1 MPTLSKQEPTMNPYT
16 KASDKQPSG
25 CMSRTRDW
33 RAAKMLRAP
42 APALPL
48 RTRGPQAVPPG
59 NLFAPAP
66 LKTVPVPEPSTLMN
80 FVKDRKAAINL
91 GKALFWDMQV
101 GSDGMQACASCHFHA
116 GSDSRT
122 KNNVNPGQAG
132 GDNIFQLV
140 PGPNSEV
147 TAANFPFHRVRNPD
161 NRHSVLSD
169 VNDVMG
175 SQGVFDTE
183 FLGLVVDR
191 TAEVGKPVDDPVFHV
206 GANNTR
212 RVTGRNA
219 PSVINAAFNYNNFWD
234 GRANFIFNG
243 VDPFGDANV
252 KARIF
257 TNDGTGALKGVQIH
271 LENSSLASQAVGPP
285 GNDVEMSYSNRTF
298 PDIGRKLLG
307 LRPLGKQLVHG
318 SDSAL
323 GTHSRRTKRWVR
335 PGLDQTYAE
344 MIKAA
349 FHPQYWNVKDQIL
362 AYDSTGPHVVA
373 RKGRLAANQYKQ
385 IEANFSLFFGLAVQ
399 MYESTLISDDS
410 PFDRF
415 QAGDKTAMSA
425 SAQEGLNLFMTPADE
440 GFAGGS
446 CFNCHLGPE
455 FTKASVSNVG
465 RVNFTGDLPEQIIER
480 MDMSDGH
487 GATYDSGFYN
497 IGVRPTEEDIGRG
510 GKDAFGYPLAF
521 TARAL
526 LMQNGTSLPF
536 ANPANICGDGVT
548 QPCPISRVA
557 VNGTFK
563 TPTLRNVEL
572 TGPYFHNG
580 GQATLMQVL
589 DFYTR
594 GGDFHEHNVADLDS
608 DIDRMDGM
616 NEYGKRRIVDFLLSL
631 TDDRVRWEKAPFDHP
646 ELFVA
651 SGSPGD
657 SSAVNCPAPLKIC
670 DETVH
675 VPAIGANGLSAEGL
689 PPVGTF
695 LGLDPYAH

>member
-1 MPTLSKQEPTMNPYT
+1 MNTKRFDTQPIGCTIAVAALTALLLS
-16 KASDKQPSG
+16 ASS
-25 CMSRTRDW
+25 
-33 RAAKMLRAP
+33 A
-42 APALPL
+42 
-48 RTRGPQAVPPG
+48 QAGTPG

-66 LKTVPVPEPSTLMN
+66 LKAVPIPEPASLTN

-101 GSDGMQACASCHFHA
+101 GSDGMQACATCHFHA
-116 GSDSRT
+116 GADGRT
-122 KNNVNPGQAG
+122 KNGVNPGADG
-132 GDNIFQLV
+132 TFQLV
-140 PGPNSEV
+140 PGPNSTV
-147 TAANFPFHRVRNPD
+147 TGASFPFHKLANPD
-161 NRHSVLSD
+161 DRNSVLSD
-169 VNDVMG
+169 KNDVFG
-175 SQGVFDTE
+175 SQGVFDTL
-183 FLGLVVDR
+183 FLGVDGQKA
-191 TAEVGKPVDDPVFHV
+191 AEKGQSVADPVFHV
-206 GANNTR
+206 GTNNTR

-243 VDPFGDANV
+243 VNPFGAADVN
-252 KARIF
+252 ARIF
-257 TNDGTGALKGVQIH
+257 TNDGTGAIKAAQIH

-285 GNDVEMSYSNRTF
+285 GSDVEMQYSNRTF
-298 PDIGRKLLG
+298 PDIGKKLLG

-349 FHPQYWNVKDQIL
+349 FPPQYWNVKDQIL

-455 FTKASVSNVG
+455 FTKATVSNVG
-465 RVNFTGDLPEQIIER
+465 AISFLGDLPERIVER
-480 MDMSDGH
+480 MAMGDGG
-487 GATYDSGFYN
+487 GAFYDSGYYN
-497 IGVRPTEEDIGRG
+497 IGVRPTEDDVGRG
-510 GKDAFGYPLAF
+510 GNDPFGYPLSF
-521 TARAL
+521 TKRAL
-526 LMQNGTSLPF
+526 LNQTAPLPF
-536 ANPANICGDGVT
+536 ENPTALCADGKT
-548 QPCPISRVA
+548 ACPVDRMAID
-557 VNGTFK
+557 GTFK

-580 GQATLMQVL
+580 GQSTLMQVL

-594 GGDFHEHNVADLDS
+594 GGDFYDHNLANLDS
-608 DIDRMDGM
+608 DIQTIDGM
-616 NEYGKRRIVDFLLSL
+616 TKTGKRKVVDFLMAL
-631 TDDRVRWEKAPFDHP
+631 TDERVRWEKAPFDHP
-646 ELFVA
+646 ELIVPN
-651 SGSPGD
+651 GSPG
-657 SSAVNCPAPLKIC
+657 SETATLCLPSKPC
-670 DETVH
+670 DATLRLPPV
-675 VPAIGANGLSAEGL
+675 GAAGRAAQGL
-689 PPVGTF
+689 PPLGTF
-695 LGLDPYAH
+695 LGLDPHTH

>member
-1 MPTLSKQEPTMNPYT
+1 MESTMNI
-16 KASDKQPSG
+16 KRFDKQPIG
-25 CMSRTRDW
+25 CTIAV
-33 RAAKMLRAP
+33 AALT
-42 APALPL
+42 ALL
-48 RTRGPQAVPPG
+48 LSASSAQAGTPG

-66 LKTVPVPEPSTLMN
+66 LKAVPIPEPASLTN

-122 KNNVNPGQAG
+122 KNNVNPGRAG

-298 PDIGRKLLG
+298 PDIGRKLLA
-307 LRPLGKQLVHG
+307 LRPLGKQFVHE
-318 SDSAL
+318 SDSAI
-323 GTHSRRTKRWVR
+323 GAHSRRTDRWVR
-335 PGLDQTYAE
+335 PGLDMTYAD

-349 FHPQYWNVKDQIL
+349 FYSQYWNVRDQIL
-362 AYDSTGPHVVA
+362 TYDSAGPRIVP
-373 RKGRLAANQYKQ
+373 RNGNLSANQYKQ
-385 IEANFSLFFGLAVQ
+385 IEANFSLFFGLAIQ
-399 MYESTLISDDS
+399 MYESTLISDDT

-415 QAGDKTAMSA
+415 QAGDTRAMSPE
-425 SAQEGLNLFMTPADE
+425 AQEGLNLFMTPAEE

-446 CFNCHLGPE
+446 CFNCHMGPE
-455 FTKASVSNVG
+455 FTKATVSNVG
-465 RVNFTGDLPEQIIER
+465 RVIFTGDLPEQIIER
-480 MDMSDGH
+480 MDMNDGG

-497 IGVRPTEEDIGRG
+497 IGVRPTEDDKGRG
-510 GKDAFGYPLAF
+510 GTDPFGFPLSF
-521 TARAL
+521 TGRAL
-526 LMQNGTSLPF
+526 LMQNGTTLPF
-536 ANPANICGDGVT
+536 ANPSNICGDGVT

-557 VNGTFK
+557 VDGTFK

-594 GGDFHEHNVADLDS
+594 GGDFHEHKIANLDS

-616 NEYGKRRIVDFLLSL
+616 NEAGKRRMVDFLLAL
-631 TDDRVRWEKAPFDHP
+631 TDERVRWEKAPFDHP
-646 ELFVA
+646 ELYVA

-657 SSAVNCPAPLKIC
+657 SSAVSCPP
-670 DETVH
+670 
-675 VPAIGANGLSAEGL
+675 
-689 PPVGTF
+689 
-695 LGLDPYAH
+695 

>member
-1 MPTLSKQEPTMNPYT
+1 MTIKRFDTQPIGCTIAVAALTALLLS
-16 KASDKQPSG
+16 ASS
-25 CMSRTRDW
+25 
-33 RAAKMLRAP
+33 A
-42 APALPL
+42 
-48 RTRGPQAVPPG
+48 QAGTPG

-66 LKTVPVPEPSTLMN
+66 LKAVPIPEPASLTN

-101 GSDGMQACASCHFHA
+101 GSDGMQACATCHFHA
-116 GSDSRT
+116 GADTRT
-122 KNNVNPGQAG
+122 KNGVNPG
-132 GDNIFQLV
+132 GDGTFQLV
-140 PGPNSEV
+140 PGPNSTV
-147 TAANFPFHRVRNPD
+147 TAASFPFHKLANPD
-161 NRHSVLSD
+161 DRNSVLSD
-169 VNDVMG
+169 KNDVFG
-175 SQGVFDTE
+175 SQGVFDTL
-183 FLGLVVDR
+183 FLGVDGQKA
-191 TAEVGKPVDDPVFHV
+191 AEKGQSVADPVFHV
-206 GANNTR
+206 GTNNTR

-243 VDPFGDANV
+243 VNPFGDADVN
-252 KARIF
+252 ARIF
-257 TNDGTGALKGVQIH
+257 TNDGTGALKAAQIH

-285 GNDVEMSYSNRTF
+285 GSDVEMQYSNRTF
-298 PDIGRKLLG
+298 PDIGKKLLG

-510 GKDAFGYPLAF
+510 GKDGFGFPLSF

-526 LMQNGTSLPF
+526 MMQNGTALPF

-557 VNGTFK
+557 VDGTFK

-580 GQATLMQVL
+580 GEATLMQVV

-594 GGDFHEHNVADLDS
+594 GGDFHEHNIADLDS

-651 SGSPGD
+651 HGSPGD

-670 DETVH
+670 DETFH
-675 VPAIGANGLSAEGL
+675 VPAVGANGLSAEGL
-689 PPVGTF
+689 PAVGTF

>member
-1 MPTLSKQEPTMNPYT
+1 VTAKVLCAVQI
-16 KASDKQPSG
+16 ALLLG
-25 CMSRTRDW
+25 AGVA
-33 RAAKMLRAP
+33 RAG
-42 APALPL
+42 
-48 RTRGPQAVPPG
+48 TPG
-59 NLFAPAP
+59 NLSAPAP
-66 LKTVPVPEPSTLMN
+66 LKTVPVPEPLTLMN
-80 FVKDRKAAINL
+80 FVKDRRAAINL

-101 GSDGMQACASCHFHA
+101 GSDGIQACASCHFHA
-116 GSDSRT
+116 GADRRT

-132 GDNIFQLV
+132 GDNSFQLV
-140 PGPNSEV
+140 PGPNSTV
-147 TAANFPFHRVRNPD
+147 TAANFPFHRLGNPD
-161 NRHSVLSD
+161 DRYSVVGD
-169 VNDVMG
+169 ANDVMG

-183 FLGLVVDR
+183 FLGLAHERAVELGR
-191 TAEVGKPVDDPVFHV
+191 PVADPVFHV

-252 KARIF
+252 NARIF

-285 GNDVEMSYSNRTF
+285 GNDVEMSFSNRTF
-298 PDIGRKLLG
+298 PDIGRKLLS
-307 LRPLGKQLVHG
+307 LRPLGRQLVHA

-323 GTHSRRTKRWVR
+323 GTRSRKYVKRWVR
-335 PGLDQTYAE
+335 PGLDMTYTD

-349 FHPQYWNVKDQIL
+349 FYSQYWNVKDQIL
-362 AYDSTGPHVVA
+362 SYDSTGAHIVP
-373 RKGRLAANQYKQ
+373 RKGRMAANQYKQ
-385 IEANFSLFFGLAVQ
+385 IEANFSLFFGLAIQ
-399 MYESTLISDDS
+399 MYESTLISDDT

-415 QAGDKTAMSA
+415 QAGDPKAMSA
-425 SAQEGLNLFMTPADE
+425 SAQEGLNLFMTPADQ

-446 CFNCHLGPE
+446 CFNCHMGPE
-455 FTKASVSNVG
+455 FTKATVSNVG
-465 RVNFTGDLPEQIIER
+465 RVIFTGDLPEQIIER
-480 MDMSDGH
+480 MDMDDGH
-487 GATYDSGFYN
+487 GATYDSGYYN

-510 GKDAFGYPLAF
+510 GSDKYGFPLSF
-521 TARAL
+521 TGRAL
-526 LMQNGTSLPF
+526 LMQNGTTLPF
-536 ANPANICGDGVT
+536 ANPPNICGDGVT
-548 QPCPISRVA
+548 QPCPINRVA
-557 VNGTFK
+557 VDGTFK

-594 GGDFHEHNVADLDS
+594 GGDFHEHNIANLDS

-616 NEYGKRRIVDFLLSL
+616 NEVGKKRIVDFLLAL
-631 TDDRVRWEKAPFDHP
+631 TDDRVRWERAPFDHP
-646 ELFVA
+646 ELYVP

-657 SSAVNCPAPLKIC
+657 SSAVKCPYSSKTC
-670 DETVH
+670 DDLIH
-675 VPAIGANGLSAEGL
+675 LPAIGANGRSAEGL
-689 PPVGTF
+689 PALETF